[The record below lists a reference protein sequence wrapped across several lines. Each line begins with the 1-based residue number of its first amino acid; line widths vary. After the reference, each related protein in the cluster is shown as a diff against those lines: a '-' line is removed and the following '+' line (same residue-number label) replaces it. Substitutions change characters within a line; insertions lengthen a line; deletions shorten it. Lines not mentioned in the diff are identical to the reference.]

1 MGISREGIPWMPEA
15 KYHTLVRVT
24 VPVIHA
30 GGEESLD
37 RGWPWNGRGHITV

>member
-15 KYHTLVRVT
+15 KYHTFVRVT

-37 RGWPWNGRGHITV
+37 RGWPWNG